1 MKNYL
6 LLFFLAF
13 VFSNFAQ
20 QICTPDLSQ
29 TQTGIYPD
37 TLPDGFVGQAYST
50 DVTFRL
56 PLDTLGYDFTNFHI
70 LSVSL
75 PVGLSWQCNNVA
87 SNCDYNPHVNQNG
100 CVNVYGTPLLP
111 GMYPVE
117 ITVIADLTIIQ
128 GYPFTFQ
135 IYMEVLPSNAT
146 ISNNG
151 FTMTGP
157 TGCFPITVGFTNNNP
172 GLLAYQWNFG
182 NGNNSTSQ
190 NPVPQVYT
198 TPGDYIVNYTA
209 WGNLDTTH
217 IYTLTN
223 VQINNMNNYGE
234 GFPSFENADAYFKI
248 KQNGSVIY
256 QSTTIGDQNPPVSW
270 NTNINFTQGNSYVI
284 EIWDADDSYGE
295 ILFSGDD
302 YMGSHTMSFNG
313 CNGCGAGTSNI
324 NYTINHQIIYPSPVV
339 LAADTIH
346 VYGYPP
352 NPLISYDE
360 ISNTIST
367 PNLPYGYQ
375 WYVNGSPISGANDTS
390 HVVSLSGVYSV
401 IAINP
406 SGCVSFSDTMTVVF
420 CAPLSA
426 PLISNSTN
434 GNLIVTNVPV
444 GFSIAW
450 ALNGIVI
457 AGATSQTYSPTSN
470 GVYSVIIT
478 DMYNCS
484 ISSDDFN
491 LAVGINE
498 LSNSDWKIFPN
509 PGNQQI
515 EISVKSNLI
524 GAQCELMDLS
534 GRQLDS
540 FTLIEST
547 IQINTDNLPS
557 GSYFINLKMDGLST
571 SKKLIILH

>member
-87 SNCDYNPHVNQNG
+87 SNCDYNPQVNQNG

-182 NGNNSTSQ
+182 NGNTSTLSQ
-190 NPVPQVYT
+190 PVDQIYSLPGQYVVEYSAVVTNPVYALASIEVVSGTCTDNFLIGDVDLFYSISTQSGSIQQV
-198 TPGDYIVNYTA
+198 A
-209 WGNLDTTH
+209 
-217 IYTLTN
+217 
-223 VQINNMNNYGE
+223 INNANTQPFPLFININNPPQITGQSVTVE
-234 GFPSFENADAYFKI
+234 VWDDDSPLPLFPSIESC
-248 KQNGSVIY
+248 G
-256 QSTTIGDQNPPVSW
+256 THT
-270 NTNINFTQGNSYVI
+270 FTPLQQ
-284 EIWDADDSYGE
+284 
-295 ILFSGDD
+295 
-302 YMGSHTMSFNG
+302 
-313 CNGCGAGTSNI
+313 AGTHSANGGGLSI
-324 NYTINHQIIYPSPVV
+324 NYTVIELIPANILTST
-339 LAADTIH
+339 DTIN

-352 NPLISYDE
+352 NPLISYDQ

-375 WYVNGSPISGANDTS
+375 WYMNGSPISGANDTS
-390 HVVSLSGVYSV
+390 HVVTLSGVYSV

-420 CAPLSA
+420 CAPLTP

-450 ALNGIVI
+450 ALNGVLI

-524 GAQCELMDLS
+524 GAQCEIMDLS

-540 FTLIEST
+540 FTLIESSL
-547 IQINTDNLPS
+547 QINTDNLPS
-557 GSYFINLKMDGLST
+557 GSYFINLKMEGLST

>member
-87 SNCDYNPHVNQNG
+87 SNCDYNPQVNQNG

-157 TGCFPITVGFTNNNP
+157 TGCFPITVGFTNNNT

-182 NGNNSTSQ
+182 NGNTSTLSQ
-190 NPVPQVYT
+190 PVDQIYSLPGQYVVEYSAVVTNPVYALASIEVVSGTCIDNFLIGDVDLFYSISTQSGSIQQV
-198 TPGDYIVNYTA
+198 A
-209 WGNLDTTH
+209 
-217 IYTLTN
+217 
-223 VQINNMNNYGE
+223 INNANTQPFPLFININNPPQITGQSVTVE
-234 GFPSFENADAYFKI
+234 VWDDDSPLPLFPSIESC
-248 KQNGSVIY
+248 G
-256 QSTTIGDQNPPVSW
+256 THT
-270 NTNINFTQGNSYVI
+270 FTPLQQ
-284 EIWDADDSYGE
+284 
-295 ILFSGDD
+295 
-302 YMGSHTMSFNG
+302 
-313 CNGCGAGTSNI
+313 AGTHSANGGGLSI
-324 NYTINHQIIYPSPVV
+324 NYTVIELIPANILTST
-339 LAADTIH
+339 DTIN

-352 NPLISYDE
+352 NPLISYDQ

-390 HVVSLSGVYSV
+390 HVVTLSGVYSV

-420 CAPLSA
+420 CAPFTP

-450 ALNGIVI
+450 ALNGVLI

-478 DMYNCS
+478 DIYNCS

-540 FTLIEST
+540 FTLIESSL
-547 IQINTDNLPS
+547 QINTDNLPS
-557 GSYFINLKMDGLST
+557 GSYFINLKMEGLST

>member
-1 MKNYL
+1 
-6 LLFFLAF
+6 
-13 VFSNFAQ
+13 
-20 QICTPDLSQ
+20 
-29 TQTGIYPD
+29 
-37 TLPDGFVGQAYST
+37 
-50 DVTFRL
+50 
-56 PLDTLGYDFTNFHI
+56 
-70 LSVSL
+70 
-75 PVGLSWQCNNVA
+75 
-87 SNCDYNPHVNQNG
+87 
-100 CVNVYGTPLLP
+100 
-111 GMYPVE
+111 
-117 ITVIADLTIIQ
+117 
-128 GYPFTFQ
+128 
-135 IYMEVLPSNAT
+135 
-146 ISNNG
+146 
-151 FTMTGP
+151 
-157 TGCFPITVGFTNNNP
+157 
-172 GLLAYQWNFG
+172 
-182 NGNNSTSQ
+182 
-190 NPVPQVYT
+190 
-198 TPGDYIVNYTA
+198 
-209 WGNLDTTH
+209 
-217 IYTLTN
+217 
-223 VQINNMNNYGE
+223 MNNYGE
-234 GFPSFENADAYFKI
+234 GFPSYETADAYFKI
-248 KQNGSVIY
+248 KQNGSVIF
-256 QSTTIGDQNPPVSW
+256 QSTVIGDQNPPVSW

-302 YMGSHTMSFNG
+302 YMGAHTMSFNG

-352 NPLISYDE
+352 NPLILYDE

-375 WYVNGSPISGANDTS
+375 WYLNGSPISGANDTS
-390 HVVSLSGVYSV
+390 HLVSLSGVYSV

-450 ALNGIVI
+450 ALNGVLI

-524 GAQCELMDLS
+524 GAQCEIMDLS

-557 GSYFINLKMDGLST
+557 GSYFINLKMEGLST

>member
-87 SNCDYNPHVNQNG
+87 SNCDYNPQVNQNG

-182 NGNNSTSQ
+182 NGNTSTLAQ
-190 NPVPQVYT
+190 PVDQIYSLPGQYVVEYSAVVTIPVYAIASIEVVSGNCTDNFLIGDVDLFYTISTQSSTMQQVA
-198 TPGDYIVNYTA
+198 I
-209 WGNLDTTH
+209 
-217 IYTLTN
+217 TN
-223 VQINNMNNYGE
+223 ASTQPFPLFININNPTQLIG
-234 GFPSFENADAYFKI
+234 
-248 KQNGSVIY
+248 QSV
-256 QSTTIGDQNPPVSW
+256 TVE
-270 NTNINFTQGNSYVI
+270 V
-284 EIWDADDSYGE
+284 WDDDSPFP
-295 ILFSGDD
+295 LFPTIESCG
-302 YMGSHTMSFNG
+302 MHTFTPLQQ
-313 CNGCGAGTSNI
+313 AGTHSANGGGLSI
-324 NYTINHQIIYPSPVV
+324 NYTVIELIPANI
-339 LAADTIH
+339 LTFTDTIN

-352 NPLISYDE
+352 IPAITYDLV
-360 ISNTIST
+360 SNTIST

-390 HVVSLSGVYSV
+390 HVVSLSGVYSL

-420 CAPLSA
+420 CAPLTA

-450 ALNGIVI
+450 ALNGVLI

-540 FTLIEST
+540 FTLIESSL
-547 IQINTDNLPS
+547 QINTDNLPS

>member
-87 SNCDYNPHVNQNG
+87 SNCDYNPQVNQNG

-182 NGNNSTSQ
+182 NGNTSTLAQPVDQIYSLPGQ
-190 NPVPQVYT
+190 YVVEYSAVVTNPVYALASIEVVSGTCTDNFLIGDVDLFYSISTQSGSIQQV
-198 TPGDYIVNYTA
+198 A
-209 WGNLDTTH
+209 
-217 IYTLTN
+217 
-223 VQINNMNNYGE
+223 INNANTQPFPLFININNPPQITGQSVTVE
-234 GFPSFENADAYFKI
+234 VWDDDSPFPLFPSIESC
-248 KQNGSVIY
+248 G
-256 QSTTIGDQNPPVSW
+256 THT
-270 NTNINFTQGNSYVI
+270 FTPLQQ
-284 EIWDADDSYGE
+284 
-295 ILFSGDD
+295 
-302 YMGSHTMSFNG
+302 
-313 CNGCGAGTSNI
+313 AGTHSANGGGLSI
-324 NYTINHQIIYPSPVV
+324 NYTVIELIPANILTST
-339 LAADTIH
+339 DTIN

-352 NPLISYDE
+352 IPAITYDE

-367 PNLPYGYQ
+367 PNLPYGHQ
-375 WYVNGSPISGANDTS
+375 WYVNGSPISGENDTS
-390 HVVSLSGVYSV
+390 HVVTLSGVYSV

-420 CAPLSA
+420 CAPLTP

-450 ALNGIVI
+450 ALNGVLI

-524 GAQCELMDLS
+524 GAQCEIMDLS

>member
-87 SNCDYNPHVNQNG
+87 SNCDYNPQVNQYG

-217 IYTLTN
+217 IYTLSN
-223 VQINNMNNYGE
+223 VTINNMNNYGE
-234 GFPSFENADAYFKI
+234 GFPSYETADAYFKI

-256 QSTTIGDQNPPVSW
+256 LSTTIGDQNPPVSW
-270 NTNINFTQGNSYVI
+270 NTNINFTQGNTYII
-284 EIWDADDSYGE
+284 EIWDADESFGE
-295 ILFSGDD
+295 IFFSGDD
-302 YMGSHTMSFNG
+302 FMGDHTMSFNG

-324 NYTINHQIIYPSPVV
+324 NYTITHQIIYPSPVV
-339 LAADTIH
+339 LASETIH

-450 ALNGIVI
+450 ALNGVVI

-484 ISSDDFN
+484 LSSDNFN

-498 LSNSDWKIFPN
+498 LSNSDWKIYPN

>member
-87 SNCDYNPHVNQNG
+87 SNCDYNPQVNQYG

-182 NGNNSTSQ
+182 NGNSSTSQ

-217 IYTLTN
+217 IYTLSN
-223 VQINNMNNYGE
+223 VTINNMNNYGE
-234 GFPSFENADAYFKI
+234 GFPSYETADAYFKI

-256 QSTTIGDQNPPVSW
+256 LSTTIGDQNPPVSW
-270 NTNINFTQGNSYVI
+270 NTNINFTQGNTYII
-284 EIWDADDSYGE
+284 EIWDADESFGE
-295 ILFSGDD
+295 IFFSGDD
-302 YMGSHTMSFNG
+302 FMGDHTMSFNG

-324 NYTINHQIIYPSPVV
+324 NYTITHQIIYPSPVV

-346 VYGYPP
+346 VYEYPP

-450 ALNGIVI
+450 ALNGVVI

-484 ISSDDFN
+484 LSSDNFN

-498 LSNSDWKIFPN
+498 LSNSDWKIYPN